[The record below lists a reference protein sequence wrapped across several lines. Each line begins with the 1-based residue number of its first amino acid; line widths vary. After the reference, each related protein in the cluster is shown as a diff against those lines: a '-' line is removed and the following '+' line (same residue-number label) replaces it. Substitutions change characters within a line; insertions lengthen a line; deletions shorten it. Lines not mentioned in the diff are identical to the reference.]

1 MKVIL
6 SPTKQ
11 MKPVE
16 RTPLQIPHFIK
27 DSAIICEALKQLT
40 AEELRRLMKINE
52 KLAEETKQRY
62 AQLSFSMEGTPAL
75 FTYNGL
81 QFKHMHPQDFSEKD
95 ITYAQ
100 ECLRILSGMYG
111 VLQPM
116 DAIQPYR
123 LEMQTRLPIA
133 GKKDLYSYWGN
144 RLAQYLLKEEGN
156 SPCIINLASK
166 EYAKAVLPYLPQG
179 SCYTVTFYIEK
190 EGRLKTESTQVKMA
204 RGAMVNWIITQR
216 ISSIEE
222 LIAFHADGYV
232 FHEELSSATE
242 LVFVKRK

>member
-1 MKVIL
+1 MLSCPFPWKVL
-6 SPTKQ
+6 
-11 MKPVE
+11 
-16 RTPLQIPHFIK
+16 
-27 DSAIICEALKQLT
+27 
-40 AEELRRLMKINE
+40 
-52 KLAEETKQRY
+52 
-62 AQLSFSMEGTPAL
+62 PAL

-166 EYAKAVLPYLPQG
+166 EYA
-179 SCYTVTFYIEK
+179 
-190 EGRLKTESTQVKMA
+190 EG
-204 RGAMVNWIITQR
+204 GA
-216 ISSIEE
+216 S
-222 LIAFHADGYV
+222 
-232 FHEELSSATE
+232 LSSTGE
-242 LVFVKRK
+242 LLHSNLLHRKRRQAENGIHTGENGQRLHGKLDHNPSDTYR